1 MKEGG
6 SSCIR
11 CLHTCY
17 TTPIPAI
24 SRENIVWEIS
34 IKCTGPKP
42 LSFHNTNKY
51 IYIVLHDCIKWCKF
65 LNVYIYTILH
75 DYVKQCK
82 KCDFYLRR
90 RGDFITFLMKS
101 QLNGPLQK
109 KILKKWSKNMHPQ
122 FINMTSQESMV
133 IKGI

>member
-1 MKEGG
+1 
-6 SSCIR
+6 
-11 CLHTCY
+11 
-17 TTPIPAI
+17 
-24 SRENIVWEIS
+24 
-34 IKCTGPKP
+34 
-42 LSFHNTNKY
+42 
-51 IYIVLHDCIKWCKF
+51 
-65 LNVYIYTILH
+65 
-75 DYVKQCK
+75 
-82 KCDFYLRR
+82 LRR